1 MKKKVSVFKKK
12 KKRSLTR
19 SKSVLFEGSIG
30 NAGKAAQHCPP
41 GSVMMEAGHR
51 AGHEIDGKGHTAL
64 EPSVRG
70 LSESSDGHGD

>member
-1 MKKKVSVFKKK
+1 MLSNGGKKKGVSLKKK

-51 AGHEIDGKGHTAL
+51 AGHETDG
-64 EPSVRG
+64 
-70 LSESSDGHGD
+70 